1 MSLTPEQLAAELKA
15 KPLQAIYLVAG
26 AETLRVQEAA
36 DAIRARARNDGFAER
51 VVYDID
57 ERFDW
62 NNLSYEL
69 SAASLFAPKRL
80 FDLRLPTGKPGREG
94 AQALEGLCDGLA
106 ADNLV
111 LICAGDWSNK
121 HGGRWSERIAKVG
134 CVVLC
139 PQLRGNELPAWLGQ
153 RLSAHGLSAS
163 REAIDILVERVEGN
177 LLAAAQE
184 VDKLALLAPG
194 ARLDAPAMAQLVA
207 DSARYNVFG
216 LLESA
221 LAGEASRALRMSA
234 SLCAEGDSVLA
245 LMGWVAAEVRRI
257 AAYAAVAASGG
268 DVGSAMRADRV
279 WESRQALYRR
289 ALQRHSA
296 SHWERFVGL
305 CAQIDR
311 IAKGRA
317 DGDPWQVLDRLLAA
331 IAEPKATRRLL
342 SAC

>member
-1 MSLTPEQLAAELKA
+1 VLTPEQLTAELGA
-15 KPLQAIYLVAG
+15 KPLRAIYLVAG

-36 DAIRARARNDGFAER
+36 DAIRARARADGFSER

-57 ERFDW
+57 DRFDW
-62 NNLSYEL
+62 NTLSYEL
-69 SAASLFAPKRL
+69 SAPSLFAPRRM

-94 AQALEGLCDGLA
+94 AQALESLCEGLA

-121 HGGRWSERIAKVG
+121 HGGRWSERIAKAG
-134 CVVLC
+134 RVVLC
-139 PQLRGNELPAWLGQ
+139 PQLRAGELPAWLGQ
-153 RLSAHGLSAS
+153 RLSARGLSAS
-163 REAIDILVERVEGN
+163 REAIEVLVERVEGN

-194 ARLDAPAMAQLVA
+194 ARFDAPAMAQAVA

-221 LAGEASRALRMSA
+221 LAGDAGRALRMSA

-245 LMGWVAAEVRRI
+245 LMGWVAGEVRRI
-257 AAYAAVAASGG
+257 AGYAAVSASGG

-279 WESRQALYRR
+279 WDSRQALYRR
-289 ALQRHSA
+289 ALQRHNA
-296 SHWERFVGL
+296 THWERFVGL

-317 DGDPWQVLDRLLAA
+317 EGDPWQVLDRLLAA
-331 IAEPKATRRLL
+331 IAEPKATGRLL
-342 SAC
+342 NAC

>member
-1 MSLTPEQLAAELKA
+1 MSVSPEQLVAKLDAEPLKT
-15 KPLQAIYLVAG
+15 IYLVAG

-36 DAIRARARNDGFAER
+36 DAIRARARADGFAER
-51 VVYDID
+51 VVCDID
-57 ERFDW
+57 DRFDW
-62 NNLSYEL
+62 NTLRYEL
-69 SAASLFAPKRL
+69 SAPSLFAPRRL
-80 FDLRLPTGKPGREG
+80 FDLRLATGKPGREG
-94 AQALEGLCDGLA
+94 AQALESLCDALA
-106 ADNLV
+106 TDTLV

-134 CVVLC
+134 ALVLC
-139 PQLRGNELPAWLGQ
+139 PPLRANELPEWLGQ
-153 RLSAHGLSAS
+153 RLSSRGLSAS
-163 REAIDILVERVEGN
+163 REAIDVLVERVEGN

-184 VDKLALLAPG
+184 VDKLALLVPG
-194 ARLDAPAMAQLVA
+194 ARLDAPAMAQAVA

-221 LAGEASRALRMSA
+221 LAGDAARALRMSA

-245 LMGWVAAEVRRI
+245 LMGWVAGEVRRI
-257 AAYAAVAASGG
+257 AGYAAVAAAGN
-268 DVGSAMRADRV
+268 DVGAAMRTDRV
-279 WESRQALYRR
+279 WDSRQALYRR

-296 SHWERFVGL
+296 LHWERFVGL

-331 IAEPKATRRLL
+331 IAEPRATRRLL
-342 SAC
+342 PC

>member
-1 MSLTPEQLAAELKA
+1 MALTPEQLAAELKA
-15 KPLQAIYLVAG
+15 KPLQPIYLVAG
-26 AETLRVQEAA
+26 TETLLAQEAA
-36 DAIRARARNDGFAER
+36 DAIRARARADGFAER

-62 NNLSYEL
+62 NTLAYEL
-69 SAASLFAPKRL
+69 SAPSLFAPRRL

-94 AQALEGLCDGLA
+94 AQALDALCDSAGG
-106 ADNLV
+106 DNLL
-111 LICAGDWSNK
+111 LICAGDWSSK
-121 HGGRWSERIAKVG
+121 HGGRWSEHIAKAG
-134 CVVLC
+134 RVVLC
-139 PQLRGNELPAWLGQ
+139 PQLRANELPAWLGQ
-153 RLSAHGLSAS
+153 RLSARGLSAS

-194 ARLDAPAMAQLVA
+194 ARLDAAMMAQAVA

-216 LLESA
+216 LLETA
-221 LAGEASRALRMSA
+221 LAGDAARALRMSA

-245 LMGWVAAEVRRI
+245 LMGWVAGEVRRI

-268 DVGSAMRADRV
+268 DVGAAMRADRV
-279 WESRQALYRR
+279 WESRQSLYRR
-289 ALQRHSA
+289 ALQRHGA
-296 SHWERFVGL
+296 SHWEGFVAL

-317 DGDPWQVLDRLLAA
+317 DGDAWQVLDRLLAA
-331 IAEPKATRRLL
+331 LAEPRASRRLL
-342 SAC
+342 STC

>member
-1 MSLTPEQLAAELKA
+1 MLTPEQLAAELGA
-15 KPLQAIYLVAG
+15 KPLHAIYLVAG

-36 DAIRARARNDGFAER
+36 DAIRARARADGFSER

-57 ERFDW
+57 DRFDW
-62 NNLSYEL
+62 NTLSYEL
-69 SAASLFAPKRL
+69 SAPSLFAPRRM

-94 AQALEGLCDGLA
+94 AQVLEGLCEGLPA
-106 ADNLV
+106 DDNLV

-121 HGGRWSERIAKVG
+121 HGGRWSERIDKAG
-134 CVVLC
+134 RVVLC
-139 PQLRGNELPAWLGQ
+139 PQLRAGELPAWLGR
-153 RLSAHGLSAS
+153 RLSARGLSAS
-163 REAIDILVERVEGN
+163 QEAIEVLVERVEGN

-194 ARLDAPAMAQLVA
+194 ARFDAPAMAQAVA

-221 LAGEASRALRMSA
+221 LAGDAGRALRMSA

-245 LMGWVAAEVRRI
+245 LMGWVAGEVRRI
-257 AAYAAVAASGG
+257 AGYASVSASGG

-279 WESRQALYRR
+279 WDSRQALYRR
-289 ALQRHSA
+289 ALQRHGA
-296 SHWERFVGL
+296 AHWERFVGL

-317 DGDPWQVLDRLLAA
+317 DGDAWQLLDRLLAA
-331 IAEPKATRRLL
+331 IAEPRATRRLL

>member
-1 MSLTPEQLAAELKA
+1 MALTPEQLVAELQA
-15 KPLQAIYLVAG
+15 KPLHAIYLVAG

-36 DAIRARARNDGFAER
+36 DAIRARARADGFAER
-51 VVYDID
+51 VVYDVD
-57 ERFDW
+57 DRFDW
-62 NNLSYEL
+62 NTLRYEL
-69 SAASLFAPKRL
+69 SAPSLFAPRRL
-80 FDLRLPTGKPGREG
+80 FDLRLATGKPGRDG
-94 AQALEGLCDGLA
+94 AQALERLCDDLA
-106 ADNLV
+106 ADTLV

-121 HGGRWSERIAKVG
+121 HGGRWSECIAKAG
-134 CVVLC
+134 AVVLC
-139 PQLRGNELPAWLGQ
+139 PQLRASELPAWLGR
-153 RLSAHGLSAS
+153 RLSARGLSAN
-163 REAIDILVERVEGN
+163 REAIDVLVERVEGN

-194 ARLDAPAMAQLVA
+194 ARLDAPAMAQAVA

-221 LAGEASRALRMSA
+221 LAGDAARALRMSA

-257 AAYAAVAASGG
+257 AGYAAVAAAGA

-279 WESRQALYRR
+279 WDSRQALYRR

-296 SHWERFVGL
+296 VHWERFVGL

-317 DGDPWQVLDRLLAA
+317 DGDPWQVLDRL
-331 IAEPKATRRLL
+331 
-342 SAC
+342 